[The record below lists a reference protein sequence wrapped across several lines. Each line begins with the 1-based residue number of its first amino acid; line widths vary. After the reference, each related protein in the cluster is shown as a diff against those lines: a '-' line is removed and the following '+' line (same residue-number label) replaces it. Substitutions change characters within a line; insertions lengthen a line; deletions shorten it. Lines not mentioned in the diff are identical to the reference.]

1 MENSTAFEQYQMTG
15 IEFSELHLVAQRK
28 RMYYNDVTK
37 YKQKKMKNSCVFARG
52 F

>member
-1 MENSTAFEQYQMTG
+1 MHLSN
-15 IEFSELHLVAQRK
+15 INLVAQRK

-37 YKQKKMKNSCVFARG
+37 YKQEKMKNSCVFARG

>member
-1 MENSTAFEQYQMTG
+1 MARHVCTFA
-15 IEFSELHLVAQRK
+15 VAQRK